1 MTAFSFAEE
10 AFDYKLIVRGVAMGS
25 APFGWEVRGADG
37 ITSIYISTD
46 RFRGMEAA
54 YKAGQAWLAVHG
66 RRKPAENIMSG
77 LCASRHSN
85 SSIDRRW
92 RQRNGRWRG

>member
-1 MTAFSFAEE
+1 MTSFGHAEG
-10 AFDYKLIVRGVAMGS
+10 AFDYKLIVRRVAMGS

-37 ITSIYISTD
+37 MTLVYISTD

-66 RRKPAENIMSG
+66 QRKPAENIMSG
-77 LCASRHSN
+77 LCASRRGN
-85 SSIDRRW
+85 SSIHRRW
-92 RQRNGRWRG
+92 R